1 MIADSFQIPAETN
14 RAPTPKHARRGSWGL
29 AIGSRESSVAL
40 LLLGVAIVGCGKKG
54 PPLAPIVHVPAAVDK
69 MSARR
74 VANDVYLTITIPTQN
89 IDASTPAD
97 VSRIDVYGA
106 TSLTPPPASRIF
118 EIASKVASVDVQAAP
133 RPEEKGGPAPAERS
147 DLPAQGAT
155 VTLLD
160 SLTAEALQPK
170 SLTAVAIRGTASPA
184 PAATADAAQSVP
196 AYPKRYYVA
205 VAVSDRGRQG
215 PPGRLVDVPLPPLPD
230 PPGPLSLASTDDSIS
245 ISWEPSGGIVGFLLE
260 TPAPP
265 DVAPVDEP
273 PAENRNPTAAD
284 TLPAGPTLYNV
295 YREAVAATSNEPAA
309 QATWNA
315 APQPPLNPTPL
326 PALTFTDSTPFE
338 FGQERCYTVR
348 TVRGSAATV
357 AISAP
362 SPRGCI
368 TPIDTYA
375 PTAPT
380 GLYALSAE
388 GVINLSWEPNGEA
401 DLGGYLVLRGR
412 AGDDTLQP
420 LTPAPVTDTRYTDR
434 AVTAGVRYVYAV
446 QAVDMQT
453 PPNVS
458 TESNRVEE
466 TAR

>member
-1 MIADSFQIPAETN
+1 
-14 RAPTPKHARRGSWGL
+14 
-29 AIGSRESSVAL
+29 
-40 LLLGVAIVGCGKKG
+40 VGCGKKG

-89 IDASTPAD
+89 IDSSTPAD

-106 TSLTPPPASRIF
+106 TSLTPPPVSRIF

-133 RPEEKGGPAPAERS
+133 RPEEKGEPAPAAERS
-147 DLPAQGAT
+147 DLPVQGTT

-184 PAATADAAQSVP
+184 PAATADSAQSLP
-196 AYPKRYYVA
+196 AFPKRYYVA
-205 VAVSDRGRQG
+205 VAVSDGGRQG

-230 PPGPLSLASTDDSIS
+230 PPGPLSLSSTDDSIS

-284 TLPAGPTLYNV
+284 ALPAGPALYNV
-295 YREAVAATSNEPAA
+295 YREPAAGTSNEPAA
-309 QATWNA
+309 RTNWNA
-315 APQPPLNPTPL
+315 APQQPLNPTPL
-326 PALTFTDSTPFE
+326 TALTFTDSTPFE

-348 TVRGSAATV
+348 TVRGSAATA

-362 SPRGCI
+362 SARGCI

-375 PTAPT
+375 PAEPT

-412 AGDDTLQP
+412 AGDATLQP
-420 LTPAPVTDTRYTDR
+420 LTPAPVTETRYTDR
-434 AVTAGVRYVYAV
+434 EVTAGVRYVYAV

-458 TESNRVEE
+458 AESNRVEE